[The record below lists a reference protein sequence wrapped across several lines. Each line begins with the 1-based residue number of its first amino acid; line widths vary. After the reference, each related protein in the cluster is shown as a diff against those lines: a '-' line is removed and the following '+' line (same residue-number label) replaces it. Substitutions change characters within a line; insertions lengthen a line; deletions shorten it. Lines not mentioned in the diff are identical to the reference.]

1 MIEMN
6 KLQFYQH
13 NPLVAKSDYIKWSD
27 RQETDQGQI
36 DPKIGRAV
44 RIKKLFSANSRDW
57 ENVKGKKSKSFS
69 CLPFLLC
76 ITFPQNTLHWTFGP
90 FLVRSNG
97 TMKKTPHYFEFAG
110 RNLSM

>member
-36 DPKIGRAV
+36 DPKIGVLSELKNFFLQIRGTG
-44 RIKKLFSANSRDW
+44 K
-57 ENVKGKKSKSFS
+57 NVKGKKIQVFFMSPFS
-69 CLPFLLC
+69 P
-76 ITFPQNTLHWTFGP
+76 LHYFSTKHAPLDLWPLSGP
-90 FLVRSNG
+90 FQWYHEKDSPL
-97 TMKKTPHYFEFAG
+97 
-110 RNLSM
+110 L

>member
-1 MIEMN
+1 MN

-36 DPKIGRAV
+36 DPKIGVLSELKNFFLQIRGTG
-44 RIKKLFSANSRDW
+44 K
-57 ENVKGKKSKSFS
+57 NVKGKKSKSFS

>member
-57 ENVKGKKSKSFS
+57 EKCKGKKNPSLFHVSLFSFALLFHKTRS
-69 CLPFLLC
+69 IGPLAPFWSV
-76 ITFPQNTLHWTFGP
+76 PMVP
-90 FLVRSNG
+90 
-97 TMKKTPHYFEFAG
+97 
-110 RNLSM
+110 

>member
-27 RQETDQGQI
+27 RQQTDQGQI

-44 RIKKLFSANSRDW
+44 RIKKLFFCKF
-57 ENVKGKKSKSFS
+57 EGLGK
-69 CLPFLLC
+69 
-76 ITFPQNTLHWTFGP
+76 
-90 FLVRSNG
+90 
-97 TMKKTPHYFEFAG
+97 M
-110 RNLSM
+110 